1 MVGNAYKRGGLI
13 KSAMRVHMNQG
24 RQEATWTQAEMEEI
38 IRRERAVRQQAQL
51 AAEQA
56 LKAAKEAQKM
66 ILQLEEELDTKDQQL
81 QQERAARQQAELA
94 AQKAAQSAVR
104 VVLEDVQDETITTIR
119 ETSEKQKSQSK
130 CNAMVPKTEDEAA
143 LGAPIDASASAKL
156 PQPKRAREEVTKTQS
171 PSTTKKLKVEEKPSQ
186 DKTSQKKMS
195 LAEARKAARGEVER
209 RAQERAKALEAMKT
223 D

>member
-1 MVGNAYKRGGLI
+1 
-13 KSAMRVHMNQG
+13 
-24 RQEATWTQAEMEEI
+24 MEEI

-143 LGAPIDASASAKL
+143 LGAPIDASASGKCSCSFSNLTTGSWANSVRFVSIS
-156 PQPKRAREEVTKTQS
+156 QVT
-171 PSTTKKLKVEEKPSQ
+171 
-186 DKTSQKKMS
+186 
-195 LAEARKAARGEVER
+195 A
-209 RAQERAKALEAMKT
+209 AQEGS
-223 D
+223 